1 MDDRLRNVGQRAARR
16 MRNDAVED
24 RVVSPIAKKVGGC
37 ATVVFIILFTALGV
51 GVAIGIA
58 RIGGDADTVG
68 PVTVGIG
75 LLGGIVLGALVGIG
89 VGRLLRG
96 LLTRR

>member
-1 MDDRLRNVGQRAARR
+1 
-16 MRNDAVED
+16 
-24 RVVSPIAKKVGGC
+24 
-37 ATVVFIILFTALGV
+37 
-51 GVAIGIA
+51 VAIGIA